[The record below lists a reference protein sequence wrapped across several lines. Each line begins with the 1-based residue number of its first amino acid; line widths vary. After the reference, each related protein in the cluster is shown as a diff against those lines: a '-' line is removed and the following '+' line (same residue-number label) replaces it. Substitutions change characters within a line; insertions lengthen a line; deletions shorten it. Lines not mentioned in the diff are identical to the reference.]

1 MEGTPLIT
9 GLYASTQD
17 KKSYRW
23 VLFGAIFTAGILN
36 LLVSVISYLA
46 YGSSV
51 KEIVIMNLS

>member
-1 MEGTPLIT
+1 MEGTPLVAGI
-9 GLYASTQD
+9 YASTQD

-23 VLFGAIFTAGILN
+23 VLFGAILTAGILN